1 MIRIHFAAAIALLLF
16 ACKPDGPSKSNKSQL
31 NDIAVLNDSVVN
43 NLTGA
48 NFKKMAPQLVNQML
62 EYVKEHPQDTICAK
76 YLLKS
81 GDFQRGLGQFQPALA
96 SWDLLQKNYPNSK
109 EAPEGLFLS
118 AFTYEN
124 DIKDLAKAKSLYES
138 FLKLYPE
145 HVLAIQVP
153 EILKVLGK
161 SPEELIK
168 AFQAKQNKMAQ

>member
-1 MIRIHFAAAIALLLF
+1 MIRIYLAVLCSLLIF
-16 ACKPDGPSKSNKSQL
+16 ACKPDGPSKSNKSEL

-48 NFKKMAPQLVNQML
+48 NFKKMAPQLVTQML
-62 EYVKEHPQDTICAK
+62 EYVKQHPQDTICAK
-76 YLLKS
+76 YLLKA
-81 GDFQRGLGQFQPALA
+81 GDFQRGLGQFKPALA

-124 DIKDLAKAKSLYES
+124 DIKDLEKAKSLYES
-138 FLKLYPE
+138 FLKIYPD

-168 AFQAKQNKMAQ
+168 AFQAKQKETAQ